1 MTNGLKKIRRA
12 AALGFRPPV
21 TLASTFFPSSVFGF
35 DVVSFGA
42 VQKWISAKGV
52 TPENG
57 WAAELPKE
65 PVGEI
70 RN

>member
-1 MTNGLKKIRRA
+1 LANIR
-12 AALGFRPPV
+12 
-21 TLASTFFPSSVFGF
+21 
-35 DVVSFGA
+35 SFQ

-65 PVGEI
+65 PVGEV

>member
-1 MTNGLKKIRRA
+1 
-12 AALGFRPPV
+12 
-21 TLASTFFPSSVFGF
+21 VFGF